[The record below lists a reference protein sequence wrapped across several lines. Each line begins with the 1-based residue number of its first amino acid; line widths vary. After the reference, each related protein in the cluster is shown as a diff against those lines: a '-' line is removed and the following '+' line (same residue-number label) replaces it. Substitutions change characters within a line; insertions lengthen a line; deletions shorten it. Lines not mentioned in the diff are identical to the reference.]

1 MATINY
7 TVGDNWG
14 SGFIGNIKV
23 PGGTSGLHGWTLE
36 FDAAFDISNIW
47 GAEIVSHVGNHY
59 VIRNVAWNADVAV
72 GAQASFG
79 FEAKAGSGGTTATG
93 FTLNGAT
100 STPTPP
106 PVVVPTLSIDD
117 ASIAE
122 GDSGTSQLTFTV
134 KLSQAATGPVT
145 VSYSTANG
153 TATAG
158 SDYSALTGTLTFAAG
173 ETTKTITVPITG
185 DTAVEANETFTVNL
199 ANPSGATIAD
209 GAATGTIV
217 NNDVAP
223 PPPTTG
229 SLSLDYDIVSNWG
242 SGFTASMA
250 VGAGGSALSGWTVAF
265 DASFNITSIW
275 NATIVSH
282 VGNHYVVKN
291 VDWNGNVAGGKEVSF
306 GFQATPG
313 SGGTAASGFTINGTA
328 VGTNPPP
335 LPTLSVAD
343 ATVAEGNSGTHELA
357 FTVTLSAAATGPVTV
372 AYATSNGTAT
382 AGSDYTAASGTLTF
396 AAGETSKVIKV
407 VVTGD
412 ATVEANET
420 VTLTLSSPGGATI
433 ADGTAVGTITN
444 DDTAPLPTLAVADAT
459 VSEGNSGTR
468 NLAFTISLSAAATGP
483 VTVAYATSNGTATAG
498 SDYTAASGT
507 VTFAAGETSKVVNVQ
522 VAGDTVVEANETL
535 TLTLSSPTGATIAD
549 STAIGTIS
557 NDDIAPLPTLAVA
570 DATVTEGNSGT
581 RDLAFTVT
589 LSAAATGPVTV
600 AYATSNGTATAG
612 SDYTAATGTVTFAA
626 GETSKV
632 INVQVTGDT
641 AVEANETLTLTLSS
655 PTGATIADGTAI
667 GTITNDD
674 TAPPP
679 TLTVADA
686 TVTEGN
692 SGTRNLAFTVTLSAA
707 ATGPVTVA
715 YATSNGTATA
725 GSDYTAATGTV
736 TFAAGE
742 TSKVINV
749 QVTGDTAVEA
759 NETLTLTLSSPS
771 GATIADGTAIGTIT
785 NDDTAPLPTLA
796 VADATVSEGNSG
808 ATDLAFTVSL
818 SAAATGPVT
827 VAYAT
832 SNGTATAGSD
842 YTAATGTVTF
852 AAGETSKVVHI
863 QVNGDT
869 AVEANETLTLTLS
882 SPTGA
887 TIADGTAIGTIT
899 NDDTAPL
906 PTVSISDA
914 SVVEGNPGQ
923 SGGGG
928 GAAAGWFSTSG
939 NQIVDSAGHSVQIAG
954 VNWFGF
960 ESSNLAPH
968 GLWTRGYKDM
978 MDQMKDLGFNTIRLP
993 FSNDTIHSGGTPNG
1007 IDFSKNPDLQ
1017 GLTAMQ
1023 IMDKIVAYAGEIG
1036 LKIILDHHRNDS
1048 GPGTSSNGL
1057 WYDAQHPE
1065 SQWLSDWQMLA
1076 TRYANDPTVIGA
1088 DLHNEP
1094 YNGTWGGGG
1103 ATDWAAAAER
1113 AGNAI
1118 GSVNPNWLIFVE
1130 GVGTYQGQPYWWGGN
1145 LMGVRD
1151 RPVDLNVDNKLVY
1164 SAHDY
1169 PNSVW
1174 AQPWFQGSDFPAN
1187 LPAKFDQMWG
1197 YIYKEGIAP
1206 VYIGEFGTNLTDPKD
1221 APWLEAITSYLA
1233 GDLDNN
1239 GTTDIPA
1246 GTTGVSWTFWSWNPN
1261 SGDTG
1266 GILANDWRT
1275 VNQNK
1280 MAYLTPIE
1288 FDLVSDVSSGGST
1301 GPHATFV
1308 VTLSAAA
1315 TETVTVDYHTVTGT
1329 AGSAD
1334 FTGASGTVTFA
1345 PGETSK
1351 TITIAISPDVVVE
1364 GNEQFSVV
1372 LSNPHSATI
1381 ADGTGIGTIVNDD
1394 TAPPPVVPTLTI
1406 NDASITEGD
1415 SGTSQLSF
1423 TVKLSQATSGPV
1435 TVNYSTANA
1444 SATAGSDYTAVTGT
1458 VTFAAGETTK
1468 TIVVPITGDTT
1479 VESNETFTVSLAAAS
1494 GATIADGSAVG
1505 TIVNND
1511 APPPTAGDLQA
1522 HLALADSWNS
1532 GFNANV
1538 VVHNDG
1544 SSMSGWQI
1552 VVEMP
1557 NQITDIWNAKIISH
1571 EGNSYVIGPAAWNG
1585 TLAHDGETSFGFVAS
1600 GAYNASAVH
1609 VHGLGQDDVPDSV
1622 PTVPTALVS
1631 SAVSSTSTVLSWQA
1645 SSVPGGGF
1653 VTGYDIFVDGHHVAT
1668 TTSTSYR
1675 VTGLTPDTDY
1685 HFSVAAIDGAGSS
1698 DQTGAIAVH
1707 TTVAPPPAD
1716 DGHMFSPYI
1725 DMAMD
1730 NAADLAGISAASGI
1744 TSFTLAFV
1752 LASNEGIGWQGW
1764 GSIDDD
1770 TLFNGTTI
1778 LEHVQ
1783 DIQAA
1788 GGNITISFGGAAG
1801 TEAALA
1807 ATSASQLQAQYQS
1820 VIDRYHIDS
1829 IDFDIEGAAVANQHS
1844 LVLRD
1849 QAIVGLQTA
1858 NPDLKVS
1865 FTLPVLPTG
1874 LTADGLHVLQQAMA
1888 DGVHVDMVNIMTMD
1902 YGTSVDNNGQMGISA
1917 IQASEATQ
1925 QQLASIGM
1933 NAKIGITPMIG
1944 VNDIASEVFKLSD
1957 AQMLVDYAKN
1967 DPDVAMLSMWS
1978 VARDNGNSAG
1988 ANHASSDS
1996 SGIAQT
2002 PYQFASIFHQYDIL

>member
-7 TVGDNWG
+7 SVGDNWN
-14 SGFIGNIKV
+14 SGFIGSIKV
-23 PGGTSGLHGWTLE
+23 PGGSSGLHGWTLE
-36 FDAAFDISNIW
+36 FDASFDISNIW
-47 GAEIVSHVGNHY
+47 GAEIVSRVGNHY
-59 VIRNVAWNADVAV
+59 VIRNAAWTADVPAN
-72 GAQASFG
+72 GEASFG
-79 FEAKAGSGGTTATG
+79 FEAKPGSGGTTATG
-93 FTLNGAT
+93 FTLNGTAGT
-100 STPTPP
+100 SNPP
-106 PVVVPTLSIDD
+106 PVVVPTISIDD
-117 ASIAE
+117 ASITE

-134 KLSQAATGPVT
+134 KLSQAASGPVT
-145 VSYSTANG
+145 LSYSTANG

-158 SDYSALTGTLTFAAG
+158 SDFGALSGTLTFAAG

-185 DTAVEANETFTVNL
+185 DTAVEANETFTVSL
-199 ANPSGATIAD
+199 AIPSGATIAD

-223 PPPTTG
+223 PPPPPPTG
-229 SLSLDYDIVSNWG
+229 SLSLDYGVVSNWG

-250 VGAGGSALSGWTVAF
+250 VGAGSAALNGWTVEF
-265 DASFNITSIW
+265 DASFTITNIWS
-275 NATIVSH
+275 ATIVSH
-282 VGNHYVVKN
+282 VGNHYVVK
-291 VDWNGNVAGGKEVSF
+291 DAGWNGSVAGGKETSF

-313 SGGTAASGFTINGTA
+313 SSGTAASGFVINGTA
-328 VGTNPPP
+328 VGADPTP
-335 LPTLSVAD
+335 LPMLSVAD

-382 AGSDYTAASGTLTF
+382 AGSDYAALSGTLTF
-396 AAGETSKVIKV
+396 AAGETSKVV
-407 VVTGD
+407 
-412 ATVEANET
+412 
-420 VTLTLSSPGGATI
+420 
-433 ADGTAVGTITN
+433 
-444 DDTAPLPTLAVADAT
+444 
-459 VSEGNSGTR
+459 R
-468 NLAFTISLSAAATGP
+468 
-483 VTVAYATSNGTATAG
+483 
-498 SDYTAASGT
+498 
-507 VTFAAGETSKVVNVQ
+507 VQ
-522 VAGDTVVEANETL
+522 V
-535 TLTLSSPTGATIAD
+535 S
-549 STAIGTIS
+549 
-557 NDDIAPLPTLAVA
+557 
-570 DATVTEGNSGT
+570 
-581 RDLAFTVT
+581 
-589 LSAAATGPVTV
+589 
-600 AYATSNGTATAG
+600 
-612 SDYTAATGTVTFAA
+612 
-626 GETSKV
+626 
-632 INVQVTGDT
+632 GDT
-641 AVEANETLTLTLSS
+641 AVEGNETLTLTLSS
-655 PTGATIADGTAI
+655 PTGATIADGTAV
-667 GTITNDD
+667 GTIINDD
-674 TAPPP
+674 TA
-679 TLTVADA
+679 
-686 TVTEGN
+686 
-692 SGTRNLAFTVTLSAA
+692 S
-707 ATGPVTVA
+707 
-715 YATSNGTATA
+715 
-725 GSDYTAATGTV
+725 
-736 TFAAGE
+736 
-742 TSKVINV
+742 
-749 QVTGDTAVEA
+749 
-759 NETLTLTLSSPS
+759 
-771 GATIADGTAIGTIT
+771 
-785 NDDTAPLPTLA
+785 LPTLS

-808 ATDLAFTVSL
+808 VEDLAFTVSL

-842 YTAATGTVTF
+842 YTAASGTLTF

-863 QVNGDT
+863 QVSGDT
-869 AVEANETLTLTLS
+869 AVEGNETLTLTLS
-882 SPTGA
+882 SPSDA

-899 NDDTAPL
+899 NDDAAPL

-914 SVVEGNPGQ
+914 SVTEGNPGQ
-923 SGGGG
+923 GGT
-928 GAAAGWFSTSG
+928 AAGWFSTSG

-993 FSNDTIHSGGTPNG
+993 FSNDTIHGSGTPNG

-1048 GPGTSSNGL
+1048 GPGPSSNGL

-1065 SQWLSDWQMLA
+1065 SQWISDWQMLA

-1103 ATDWAAAAER
+1103 PTDWTAAAER

-1118 GSVNPNWLIFVE
+1118 GAVNPNWLIFVE
-1130 GVGTYQGQPYWWGGN
+1130 GVANYQGQSYWWGGN

-1151 RPVDLNVDNKLVY
+1151 RPIDLNVDNKLVY

-1266 GILANDWRT
+1266 GILASDWRT

-1288 FDLVSDVSSGGST
+1288 FDFDTGVSEGGST

-1308 VTLSAAA
+1308 VTLSVPAS
-1315 TETVTVDYHTVTGT
+1315 ETVTVDYHTVTGT

-1351 TITIAISPDVVVE
+1351 TITIAISPDTLVE
-1364 GNEQFSVV
+1364 GNEQFSIV

-1381 ADGTGIGTIVNDD
+1381 ADGTGVGTIVDDD
-1394 TAPPPVVPTLTI
+1394 TAPLPVVPTLII

-1415 SGTSQLSF
+1415 NGTSQLSF
-1423 TVKLSQATSGPV
+1423 TVKLSQAASGPV
-1435 TVNYSTANA
+1435 TVNYSTANG
-1444 SATAGSDYTAVTGT
+1444 SATAGSDYSALSGT
-1458 VTFAAGETTK
+1458 LTFAAGETTK
-1468 TIVVPITGDTT
+1468 TIIVPITGDTT
-1479 VESNETFTVSLAAAS
+1479 VESNEAFTVNLAAAS
-1494 GATIADGSAVG
+1494 GATIVDGSAVG

-1511 APPPTAGDLQA
+1511 SAPPSDGDLAA
-1522 HLALADSWNS
+1522 HLTLADSWNS
-1532 GFNANV
+1532 GFNANI

-1544 SSMSGWQI
+1544 SSMSNWQI
-1552 VVEMP
+1552 VIEMP
-1557 NQITDIWNAKIISH
+1557 NQITDIWNARIISH

-1600 GAYNASAVH
+1600 GAYNAAAVH
-1609 VHGLGQDDVPDSV
+1609 VHGVGQDDVPDAVPKV
-1622 PTVPTALVS
+1622 PTGLHATS
-1631 SAVSSTSTVLSWQA
+1631 VSSTSAMLSWDA

-1653 VTGYDIFVDGHHVAT
+1653 ITGYAIFVGDEQVAM

-1675 VTGLTPDTDY
+1675 VTGLSADTDY
-1685 HFSVAAIDGAGSS
+1685 HFSVAAIDAAGSS
-1698 DQTGAIAVH
+1698 AHTGAISAH
-1707 TTVAPPPAD
+1707 TTLPLPDAD

-1725 DMAMD
+1725 DMAMSS
-1730 NAADLAGISAASGI
+1730 AADLAGISAASGI
-1744 TSFTLAFV
+1744 TNFTLAFV
-1752 LASNEGIGWQGW
+1752 LASTEGIGWQGW
-1764 GSIDDD
+1764 GGIEDD
-1770 TLFNGTTI
+1770 TLANGTTI

-1829 IDFDIEGAAVANQHS
+1829 IDFDIEGAAVANQQS

-1849 QAIVGLQTA
+1849 QAIVGLQAA

-1888 DGVHVDMVNIMTMD
+1888 DGVRVDIVNIMTMD
-1902 YGTSVDNNGQMGISA
+1902 YGASVDNNGQMGLSA

-1925 QQLASIGM
+1925 QQLASIGL
-1933 NAKIGITPMIG
+1933 NAKIGITPMTG

-1957 AQMLVDYAKN
+1957 AQMLVDYANN
-1967 DPDVAMLSMWS
+1967 DPDVAMLSLWS
-1978 VARDNGNSAG
+1978 VARDNGNSAA
-1988 ANHASSDS
+1988 ANHASPDS
-1996 SGIAQT
+1996 SGIAQN
-2002 PYQFASIFHQYDIL
+2002 PYEFAGIFHQYDIL

>member
-1 MATINY
+1 MAINY

-14 SGFIGNIKV
+14 SGFVGNVKV

-36 FDAAFDISNIW
+36 FDATFDISNIW

-59 VIRNVAWNADVAV
+59 VIRNAAWTADVAA
-72 GAQASFG
+72 GGEASFG
-79 FEAKAGSGGTTATG
+79 FEAKPGSGGTTATG
-93 FTLNGAT
+93 FALNGAAG
-100 STPTPP
+100 TPTPP
-106 PVVVPTLSIDD
+106 PVVVPTISIDD
-117 ASIAE
+117 ASITE
-122 GDSGTSQLTFTV
+122 GDSGSSQLTFTV
-134 KLSQAATGPVT
+134 KLSQAASGPVT
-145 VSYSTANG
+145 VNYSTANG

-158 SDYSALTGTLTFAAG
+158 SDYTARTGTITFAAG
-173 ETTKTITVPITG
+173 ETTKTITIPVTG
-185 DTAVEANETFTVNL
+185 DTTVEANETFTVNL
-199 ANPSGATIAD
+199 ASPSGATIAD

-223 PPPTTG
+223 PPATG
-229 SLSLDYDIVSNWG
+229 GLSLDYDVVSNWG

-250 VGAGGSALSGWTVAF
+250 VGAGSAALNGWTVAF

-291 VDWNGNVAGGKEVSF
+291 VDWNGSVAGGKETAF

-313 SGGTAASGFTINGTA
+313 SGGTAASAFTINGTA
-328 VGTNPPP
+328 VGTDPVPTP
-335 LPTLSVAD
+335 TPTLSVAD
-343 ATVAEGNSGTHELA
+343 ATVAEGNSGTHELT
-357 FTVTLSAAATGPVTV
+357 FTVTLSAAAAGPVTVAYATSNGTATAGSDYTALSGTLTFAAGETSKLVRVQVSGDTAVEANETVTLTLSSPNGATIADGTAVGTITNDDVAPTPTLAVADATVTEGNSGTRNLAFTVSLSAAAAGPVTVAYATSNGTASAGSDYTAASGVVTFAAGETSKVVNVQVSGDTAVETNETLTLTLSSPSGATIADGTAIGTITNDDAAPLPTLAVADATASEGNSGAKDLAFTVSLSSAATGPITV

-396 AAGETSKVIKV
+396 AAGETSKVV
-407 VVTGD
+407 H
-412 ATVEANET
+412 
-420 VTLTLSSPGGATI
+420 
-433 ADGTAVGTITN
+433 
-444 DDTAPLPTLAVADAT
+444 
-459 VSEGNSGTR
+459 
-468 NLAFTISLSAAATGP
+468 
-483 VTVAYATSNGTATAG
+483 
-498 SDYTAASGT
+498 
-507 VTFAAGETSKVVNVQ
+507 VQ
-522 VAGDTVVEANETL
+522 V
-535 TLTLSSPTGATIAD
+535 S
-549 STAIGTIS
+549 
-557 NDDIAPLPTLAVA
+557 
-570 DATVTEGNSGT
+570 
-581 RDLAFTVT
+581 
-589 LSAAATGPVTV
+589 
-600 AYATSNGTATAG
+600 
-612 SDYTAATGTVTFAA
+612 
-626 GETSKV
+626 
-632 INVQVTGDT
+632 GDT
-641 AVEANETLTLTLSS
+641 AVEANETLTLTLS
-655 PTGATIADGTAI
+655 A
-667 GTITNDD
+667 
-674 TAPPP
+674 
-679 TLTVADA
+679 
-686 TVTEGN
+686 
-692 SGTRNLAFTVTLSAA
+692 
-707 ATGPVTVA
+707 
-715 YATSNGTATA
+715 
-725 GSDYTAATGTV
+725 
-736 TFAAGE
+736 
-742 TSKVINV
+742 
-749 QVTGDTAVEA
+749 
-759 NETLTLTLSSPS
+759 PS
-771 GATIADGTAIGTIT
+771 GATIADGTALGTIT
-785 NDDTAPLPTLA
+785 NDDTAPLPT
-796 VADATVSEGNSG
+796 
-808 ATDLAFTVSL
+808 
-818 SAAATGPVT
+818 
-827 VAYAT
+827 
-832 SNGTATAGSD
+832 
-842 YTAATGTVTF
+842 
-852 AAGETSKVVHI
+852 I
-863 QVNGDT
+863 
-869 AVEANETLTLTLS
+869 
-882 SPTGA
+882 
-887 TIADGTAIGTIT
+887 
-899 NDDTAPL
+899 
-906 PTVSISDA
+906 SISDA
-914 SVVEGNPGQ
+914 SVAEGNPGQ
-923 SGGGG
+923 GSGGGG
-928 GAAAGWFSTSG
+928 GAAPGWFSTSG

-968 GLWTRGYKDM
+968 GLWTRGYQDM
-978 MDQMKDLGFNTIRLP
+978 MNQMKDLGFNTIRLP
-993 FSNDTIHSGGTPNG
+993 FSNDTIHSSGTPNG
-1007 IDFSKNPDLQ
+1007 IDFSKNADLQ

-1048 GPGTSSNGL
+1048 GPGPSSNGL

-1065 SQWLSDWQMLA
+1065 SQWISDWQMLA
-1076 TRYANDPTVIGA
+1076 TRYAGNSTVIGA

-1130 GVGTYQGQPYWWGGN
+1130 GVANYQGQPYWWGGN

-1151 RPVDLNVDNKLVY
+1151 RPIDLTLDNKLVY

-1221 APWLEAITSYLA
+1221 APWLDAITSYMA

-1239 GTTDIPA
+1239 GTTDIAA
-1246 GTTGVSWTFWSWNPN
+1246 GTKGVSWTFWSWNPN

-1288 FDLVSDVSSGGST
+1288 FDLDSDVSSGG
-1301 GPHATFV
+1301 PHATFV
-1308 VTLSAAA
+1308 ITLSAAA
-1315 TETVTVDYHTVTGT
+1315 TEAVTVDYHTVAGT

-1351 TITIAISPDVVVE
+1351 TITIAVTPDVLVE
-1364 GNEQFSVV
+1364 SSEQFTVV

-1381 ADGTGIGTIVNDD
+1381 ADGTGVATIVDDD
-1394 TAPPPVVPTLTI
+1394 TAPPPVVPTLAV

-1423 TVKLSQATSGPV
+1423 TVKLSQAASGPV
-1435 TVNYSTANA
+1435 TVNYSTANGT
-1444 SATAGSDYTAVTGT
+1444 ATAGSDYSAITGT
-1458 VTFAAGETTK
+1458 LTFAAGETTK
-1468 TIVVPITGDTT
+1468 TITVPITGDTT
-1479 VESNETFTVSLAAAS
+1479 VEANETFTVTLAAAS
-1494 GATIADGSAVG
+1494 GATIADGSATG

-1511 APPPTAGDLQA
+1511 TAPPTSGNLEV
-1522 HLALADSWNS
+1522 HLSLADSWNS

-1552 VVEMP
+1552 VVDMP
-1557 NQITDIWNAKIISH
+1557 NQITDIWNAKILSH
-1571 EGNSYVIGPAAWNG
+1571 DANGYVIGPASWNG
-1585 TLAHDGETSFGFVAS
+1585 TLGHDGETSFGFVAS
-1600 GAYNASAVH
+1600 GGYNASAVH
-1609 VHGLGQDDVPDSV
+1609 VHGLGQDDVPDAV

-1631 SAVSSTSTVLSWQA
+1631 SAVSSSSTMLNWQA

-1653 VTGYDIFVDGHHVAT
+1653 VTGYSIFVDGHEVGT

-1675 VTGLTPDTDY
+1675 VTGLSADTDY
-1685 HFSVAAIDGAGSS
+1685 HFSVTAIDAAGSS
-1698 DQTGAIAVH
+1698 AQTGAIAVH
-1707 TTVAPPPAD
+1707 TTIAPPPGD
-1716 DGHMFSPYI
+1716 DGHVFSPYI
-1725 DMAMD
+1725 DMAMS

-1744 TSFTLAFV
+1744 TNFTLAFV
-1752 LASNEGIGWQGW
+1752 LASNQGIGWQGA
-1764 GSIDDD
+1764 GSISDD

-1788 GGNITISFGGAAG
+1788 GGNVTISFGGAAG

-1829 IDFDIEGAAVANQHS
+1829 IDFDIEGAAVANQNS

-1849 QAIVGLQTA
+1849 HAIAGLQAA

-1874 LTADGLHVLQQAMA
+1874 LTADGLHVLQQAKA

-1902 YGTSVDNNGQMGISA
+1902 YGASVDNHGQMGLSA

-1933 NAKIGITPMIG
+1933 TAKIGITPMIG

-1988 ANHASSDS
+1988 AHFASPDS
-1996 SGIAQT
+1996 SGIAQN